1 MRQHIS
7 YYLGYYKHY
16 KKQLTLSLML
26 SLAQAFSLFPIAMI
40 IQYLFDDVLA
50 NKDTNMLASGIALS
64 AVLILISTLISLK
77 NRSIAL
83 KMIKGI
89 IFEIREKLLHKAIF
103 LNSAYYTSEDL
114 EKMQTEIVQDTERL
128 DNMTAAL
135 LTQLLPGFFIVT
147 CVSGILIY
155 LNLSLFF
162 LMLISIP
169 VLYIAGKRMGKKLKA
184 SINLFHQDF
193 SEFSKGVSFVLK
205 YSDLIKISSA
215 EKHELSR
222 QKQILTKL
230 RSSSKNVAWVA
241 SAYNTIQGNLFL
253 VGTIIVLLF
262 GGMQVIGGMA
272 TVGSLISFYVLL
284 NIISANVRTI
294 IGAYPI
300 IIEGLASI
308 DSLMP
313 ILNNENYEHWGQKE
327 VEFKDS
333 ITIKKV
339 DFGYDEHI
347 LLSDLEVEIKKHQV
361 VGVYGKSGTGKSTL
375 IKLIMGIYTP
385 NKGEILIDGVNIK
398 ELDIHQ
404 YRKKI
409 SLLTQEPL
417 FFPGT
422 IKENL
427 LYGIEN
433 SNEQSLIEICK
444 KCKIHDFIISL
455 PQGYDSDMG
464 NSGKKLSGGQKQR
477 LAIARALI
485 RDPEI
490 LILDEPDNN
499 LDRET
504 IIEIIETIRTLR
516 ITTIVIS
523 HDPSILPEADQTLRL

>member
-1 MRQHIS
+1 MRQHIIYYLS
-7 YYLGYYKHY
+7 YYKYY
-16 KKQLTLSLML
+16 KKQLTFSLLLSV
-26 SLAQAFSLFPIAMI
+26 AQAFSLFPIAMI
-40 IQYLFDDVLA
+40 IQYLFDDVLT
-50 NKDTNMLASGIALS
+50 NKNTTMLASGIALS
-64 AVLILISTLISLK
+64 AVLVLINTLISLK

-89 IFEIREKLLHKAIF
+89 IFEIREKLLQKSIF

-114 EKMQTEIVQDTERL
+114 DKVHTQIVQDTERL

-135 LTQLLPGFFIVT
+135 LTQLLPSFFIVT
-147 CVSGILIY
+147 SVSGVLIY
-155 LNLSLFF
+155 LNFTLFI
-162 LMLISIP
+162 LLLIALPI
-169 VLYIAGKRMGKKLKA
+169 LYIAGKRLGKKLKA
-184 SINLFHQDF
+184 SINTFHEDF

-215 EKHELSR
+215 EQHELSR
-222 QKQILTKL
+222 QKQILKKL
-230 RSSSKNVAWVA
+230 RTSSKNVAWVA

-253 VGTIIVLLF
+253 IGTIIVLLF
-262 GGMQVIGGMA
+262 GGMQVINATA

-294 IGAYPI
+294 IGAYPVI
-300 IIEGLASI
+300 VEGVASI

-313 ILNNENYEHWGQKE
+313 ILNNENEEQWGQKE
-327 VEFKDS
+327 VEFTDS

-339 DFGYDEHI
+339 GFGYDEDI
-347 LLSDLEVEIKKHQV
+347 FLSNLEFEIKKSQI
-361 VGVYGKSGTGKSTL
+361 VGLYGKSGSGKSTL
-375 IKLIMGIYTP
+375 VKLILGVYTP
-385 NKGEILIDGVNIK
+385 NTGEILIDGINIK
-398 ELDIHQ
+398 ELDMHT

-409 SLLTQEPL
+409 SVLTQDPL

-422 IKENL
+422 IKQNL
-427 LYGIEN
+427 LYGIDN
-433 SNEQSLIEICK
+433 SNDERVVEICK
-444 KCKIHDFIISL
+444 KCRIHNFIISL

-504 IIEIIETIRTLR
+504 IIDIIETIRTLR

-523 HDPSILPEADQTLRL
+523 HDPSILPNADQILRL